1 MRSIQWFSSTGII
14 GPMPT
19 TKYLAVCLNPVIQNT
34 IVFGR
39 LTKGEVNRTSEY
51 RVDASGKGINVA
63 RVLGQLHY
71 EVTHLTQLG
80 GPTRSW
86 FLSMC
91 EADGLHVRWSDSNS
105 EIRTCTTV
113 IDRSD
118 ESATE
123 LVEEARP
130 VDIGTAERVLAEF
143 RRALPDC
150 GAVIISGTKATG
162 FPADT
167 MPTMARLATEAG
179 KRLYLDIKGTD
190 LISCLRYRP
199 VAVKP
204 NLEELLQ
211 TRKPDW
217 GTDLQQEELRAERGE
232 NTLRRYIAAAGL
244 EYEEKYGTSLIV
256 TRGSEPTLF
265 WDSGKLCEC
274 PTRPIKVINPIG
286 SGDAFTAGLAS
297 AMEEGASLAEAVA
310 EGSRLGAL
318 NAEVLKPG
326 SIA

>member
-1 MRSIQWFSSTGII
+1 METMSTN
-14 GPMPT
+14 
-19 TKYLAVCLNPVIQNT
+19 KFLAVCLNPVIQNT

-39 LTKGEVNRTSEY
+39 LTKGEVNRTNEY
-51 RVDASGKGINVA
+51 RVDASGKGVNVA

-71 EVTHLTQLG
+71 EATHLTQLG
-80 GPTRSW
+80 GPTQRW

-91 EADGLHVRWSDSNS
+91 EADGLDVRWAESNS

-130 VDIGTAERVLAEF
+130 VGIGTAERVLAEYQL
-143 RRALPDC
+143 ALPVC
-150 GAVIISGTKATG
+150 GAVIISGTKAAG
-162 FPADT
+162 FPSDT
-167 MPTMARLATEAG
+167 LPTMARLAAEAG

-190 LISCLRYRP
+190 LLSCLRYRP

-217 GTDLQQEELRAERGE
+217 GTDPRLGESHTVGGEDALRS
-232 NTLRRYIAAAGL
+232 YVAAAGR

-265 WDSGKLCEC
+265 WDSGRLSEC
-274 PTRPIKVINPIG
+274 PTRPIKVVNPIG
-286 SGDAFTAGLAS
+286 SGDSFTAGLAS

-326 SIA
+326 SIF